1 MANAVPSRVGQANL
15 AGATDALFLKV
26 FSGEVMSS
34 FNAKTVMADKTRVR
48 NINSGKSAQF
58 PAIGRIGAEYHTPG
72 AEILGETV
80 EHGEKVV
87 TIDDLL
93 ISHSFIS
100 NIDEAKNHYEV
111 RSEYSNQMG
120 AALAQTYD
128 RSLISLAVKTARATE
143 AGAVADQGSAAS
155 TNLGSTTPTI
165 QTIVDAIYTE
175 AAEMDKLFLPKEDR
189 FVIVSPT
196 TYWGLVQNDKLIDRD
211 FGSNGSYAEGAVF
224 KVAGMSIV
232 ASPNLGI
239 NHTLAGNTDDY
250 PDTAGTKYMADT
262 TDTSALIFQ
271 RGALGTVKLM
281 ELASE
286 SAYDI
291 RRQGTLMVS
300 KMAVGH
306 GAIRPEGIRELRA
319 AV

>member
-1 MANAVPSRVGQANL
+1 MSNANPSRVGQANL
-15 AGATDALFLKV
+15 AGVTDALFLKV

-48 NINSGKSAQF
+48 NITSGKSAQF

-72 AEILGETV
+72 AEILGTNV

-93 ISHSFIS
+93 ISNSFIS

-128 RSLISLAVKTARATE
+128 RSLISLAVKTAA
-143 AGAVADQGSAAS
+143 AGDSGAVADQGSAS
-155 TNLGSTTPTI
+155 NTDIGLSPTV
-165 QTIVDAIYTE
+165 QTVVDAIYAE
-175 AAEMDKLFLPKEDR
+175 AAAMDELYLPAEDR

-196 TYWGLVQNDKLIDRD
+196 DYWGLVQNDKLIDRD
-211 FGSNGSYAEGAVF
+211 FGQNGSYADGTVM
-224 KVAGMSIV
+224 KVAGMTIV
-232 ASPNLGI
+232 KSANIGI
-239 NHTLAGNTDDY
+239 NHAAAGNTADY
-250 PDTAGTKYMADT
+250 PDFSSKYM
-262 TDTSALIFQ
+262 TDTSAIKALILQ
-271 RGALGTVKLM
+271 RTALATVKLM
-281 ELASE
+281 DLASE
-286 SAYDI
+286 SEYDI

-300 KMAVGH
+300 KMACGH
-306 GAIRPEGIRELRA
+306 GAVRPEGIRTLTA
-319 AV
+319 A